1 MHICSYSFRV
11 MNQQTHKPSDL
22 WSHLAGVFILLIPL
36 ISSHQVLDPALLPR
50 ALALQLFVLVL
61 AIGLFFRPQQ
71 KFTFSFPLLAFAGA
85 GILFI
90 ISGFQAL
97 NMAEYAFSANR
108 FLIVLCALL
117 LFYQL
122 FVNELINLSMLA
134 RYVLGFCLLADML
147 TAYEIWGK
155 IGGISEGENLYQ
167 IKTPFA
173 HKNLF
178 SSAQICCIPFLIHML
193 LFDGVRWKWLSGIAM
208 AGWLFLVLLIQTK
221 AVLFG
226 IAIAA
231 VITGFLF
238 VLTATAKNKK
248 MFMLILL
255 LAGSCGVAFIWVLGK
270 YDFFSLLSNTTT
282 FKERLLLW
290 DNTWS
295 MIKGQPF
302 TGVGAGNWQVYFP
315 HYGLQ
320 QFLSTNYLISDGY
333 TTFQRPHNDFLW
345 VFAETGVLGFLCYV
359 LFFIGLFFKVVIGF
373 AKSTGKEKWFWLSV
387 FFALLIYVFN
397 AAFDFPLERS
407 EHQLL
412 LSILAAYI
420 LATQLSAKHGLFNRL
435 RLTGSSRPIAVVLFL
450 VALFAIYNSYHR
462 ISGETHS
469 RKLILAH
476 SKGNWQQMISEGKK
490 AINPWYNMDNFSIP
504 VDWYIG
510 VAKFALNDLKSAK
523 VHFEQAYQ
531 INPYQVHV
539 LNNYAACFE
548 KEGNHA
554 RAIELYDELLR
565 ISPASP
571 DGIVNKSGALYNA
584 GRYVEAFYT
593 ITKFKWDEN
602 NTQFQ
607 TFMVAIVQ
615 SYIELRSKWEK
626 DKTKAT
632 KMRYYGSNE
641 EVIKNLYRESSAK
654 GVSFATL
661 FHQRINE

>member
-1 MHICSYSFRV
+1 
-11 MNQQTHKPSDL
+11 MNQQTHQPFNL

-36 ISSHQVLDPALLPR
+36 ISSHQVLDPVLLPR
-50 ALALQLFVLVL
+50 ALVLQLFVLVL
-61 AIGLFFRPQQ
+61 ALGLFFRPQQ
-71 KFTFSFPLLAFAGA
+71 KFTFNFPLLALGGT

-90 ISGFQAL
+90 LSGFQAL
-97 NMAEYAFSANR
+97 HMAEYAHSTTR
-108 FLIVLCALL
+108 FLSVLFALV

-122 FVNELINLSMLA
+122 FVNDRINVTGLA

-155 IGGISEGENLYQ
+155 MGELSEGENLYQ

-178 SSAQICCIPFLIHML
+178 SSAQICCLPFLIHML
-193 LFDGVRWKWLSGIAM
+193 LFDGMRWKWLSGIVM
-208 AGWLFLVLLIQTK
+208 AGWLFLVLFIQTK

-238 VLTATAKNKK
+238 VLTATAKYKK
-248 MFMLILL
+248 VFIFFLLVAGIGGTILL
-255 LAGSCGVAFIWVLGK
+255 MILSK
-270 YDFFSLLSNTTT
+270 YEIFSLLLNTTT

-290 DNTWS
+290 DNTWR
-295 MIKGQPF
+295 MIKDHPF
-302 TGVGAGNWQVYFP
+302 AGVGAGNWQIYFP
-315 HYGLQ
+315 HYGLR

-345 VFAETGVLGFLCYV
+345 VFAETGMAGFLCYI
-359 LFFIGLFFKVVIGF
+359 LFFIGLFFSVVIGF
-373 AKSTGKEKWFWLSV
+373 VKSTGKEKWFWLSV

-412 LSILAAYI
+412 LAILAAYI
-420 LATQLSAKHGLFNRL
+420 SAKQFSNSHGLFSRL
-435 RLTGSSRPIAVVLFL
+435 KLMVSSRLTAMVITGFS
-450 VALFAIYNSYHR
+450 LFALYITSYR
-462 ISGETHS
+462 ISGESHS

-476 SKGNWQQMISEGKK
+476 GKGNWQQMISEGKK

-615 SYIELRSKWEK
+615 SYLELRSKREK
-626 DKTKAT
+626 DKNKAA
-632 KMRYYGSNE
+632 KMRYYWSNE
-641 EVIKNLYRESSAK
+641 EVIKNLYKESSVK
-654 GVSFATL
+654 GVSFVTL
-661 FHQRINE
+661 IHQRINE

>member
-1 MHICSYSFRV
+1 
-11 MNQQTHKPSDL
+11 MNQQTHKPSNL

-50 ALALQLFVLVL
+50 ALVLQLIVLVL

-71 KFTFSFPLLAFAGA
+71 KFTFNFPLLAFAGA

-97 NMAEYAFSANR
+97 NMAEYAYSTSR
-108 FLIVLCALL
+108 FLSVFCALL
-117 LFYQL
+117 LFYHL
-122 FVNELINLSMLA
+122 FVNERMSLTVLA
-134 RYVLGFCLLADML
+134 RYLLGFCLLADML

-178 SSAQICCIPFLIHML
+178 SSAQICCLPFLIHML

-208 AGWLFLVLLIQTK
+208 TGWLFLVLFIQTK

-231 VITGFLF
+231 VITGILF
-238 VLTATAKNKK
+238 VLTATAKYKK
-248 MFMLILL
+248 VFVFFLLVGGIGGTLL
-255 LAGSCGVAFIWVLGK
+255 LMILSK
-270 YDFFSLLSNTTT
+270 YEIFSLLLNTTT

-290 DNTWS
+290 DNTWR
-295 MIKGQPF
+295 MIKDHPF
-302 TGVGAGNWQVYFP
+302 AGVGAGNWQIYFP

-345 VFAETGVLGFLCYV
+345 VFAETGLLGFLFYL
-359 LFFIGLFFKVVIGF
+359 LFFIGLLFTVVIGF

-412 LSILAAYI
+412 FVMLAAFV
-420 LATQLSAKHGLFNRL
+420 SANQFFTNRGLFGGL
-435 RLTGSSRPIAVVLFL
+435 KLPVSSRLTATVLTGFSL
-450 VALFAIYNSYHR
+450 LALYITSYR
-462 ISGETHS
+462 ISGEAHS

-476 SKGNWQQMISEGKK
+476 GKGNWQQMISEGKK

-504 VDWYIG
+504 VNWYIG
-510 VAKFALNDLKSAK
+510 VAKFALNDLKGAK
-523 VHFEQAYQ
+523 IHFEQAYQ

-615 SYIELRSKWEK
+615 SYLELRSKWEK
-626 DKTKAT
+626 DKNKAA
-632 KMRYYGSNE
+632 KMRYYWSNE
-641 EVIKNLYRESSAK
+641 EVIKNLYKESSAK
-654 GVSFATL
+654 EVSFVTL
-661 FHQRINE
+661 IHQRINE